1 MRRKLFAA
9 ALAVCAGIA
18 AAYMTAE
25 TEALISIAAGIIA
38 ALILINGAGVP
49 KEIIAFFALGVLLFY
64 LSFNYYENGGLSR
77 WEGKE
82 TRITGV
88 VQSVEKKDDD
98 YYRLTLT
105 VKSAGGEKAEGK
117 MILSYYGDLTK
128 AAESPSVY
136 DIIGKK
142 AAFFGEVSTPSEAGN
157 PGTFDY
163 ATYMRGLGIGW
174 SASAS
179 DVELSDNDGF
189 AGSAAGKFKAAVLR
203 LRDAFLS
210 EISPCGRSL
219 AAGILFGDTDMLS
232 EEEYE
237 AFRANGTAHVLAVSG
252 LHIGM
257 IYGMFAF
264 LKKLFHGRWTDVIF
278 AVFLIC
284 YGFITLWSVSVTR
297 AIILIFIKLIGSAI
311 GRRYDMLT
319 ALSLTAMIILV
330 REPYAMFGA
339 GFQMSFLAVL
349 SIIFLVPKIEKKA
362 GGTVAVILGVQL
374 PVMLYT
380 AYNFNYFSPA
390 GILANIPVVFLIS
403 LYVPAGMCCFI
414 FFAAGELMLP
424 SGGFLPKAADA
435 VISGMSGAVLHTND
449 LFYLDG
455 NFVTDVA
462 SPPLWLMIALYCG
475 LYFAVSEHASVLALR
490 KEKRRVVA
498 WILAICIGAA
508 ACGICSVTP
517 FDRAEAVMT
526 DVGQGDCLHLKWPE
540 NTDILI
546 DGGGKADYNV
556 GEKTLKPYL
565 LRNGITDIDL
575 ALATH
580 LHTDHYKGIRELS
593 ECFDVKREVITG
605 RAGQV
610 INGPGGRR
618 IEIIWPEEERDLSGA
633 DGASDDETDENL
645 YSLIFKV
652 YCDGFTVLVTGDITE
667 EGEKALVERYGGTG
681 RLKAD
686 VLKVS
691 HHGSRYSTCDEFLE
705 AVDPEIAII
714 GVGRNNY
721 GHPADEVIEKLREN
735 DIIVYRTDLDGA
747 IGIRAEDGRIEV
759 CTRKRESTHLRFFP
773 RM

>member
-9 ALAVCAGIA
+9 AVAVCAGIA

-25 TEALISIAAGIIA
+25 TGALISVAAGVA
-38 ALILINGAGVP
+38 AAAILIKRAGVP
-49 KEIIAFFALGVLLFY
+49 RETLAFFALGALLFY
-64 LSFNYYENGGLSR
+64 ISFGFYENGGLSR

-82 TRITGV
+82 AEISGT
-88 VQSVEKKDDD
+88 VQSVETKEADS
-98 YYRLTLT
+98 YRLILSVRT
-105 VKSAGGEKAEGK
+105 VNGESADGK
-117 MILSYYGDLTK
+117 MVLSCYDDLTK
-128 AAESPSVY
+128 AARTPSVY
-136 DIIGKK
+136 DVIGKK
-142 AAFFGEVSTPSEAGN
+142 ATFRGEIGTPSEAGN

-174 SASAS
+174 SAWTA
-179 DVELSDNDGF
+179 DIAFSDNDSP
-189 AGSAAGKFKAAVLR
+189 AGAALGKFKAVVLK
-203 LRDAFLS
+203 LREAFLS
-210 EISPCGRSL
+210 EISPGGRSL
-219 AAGILFGDTDMLS
+219 AAGILFGDTDLLS

-264 LKKLFHGRWTDVIF
+264 LKKLFHGRWTDVFF
-278 AVFLIC
+278 AAFLIC

-297 AIILIFIKLIGSAI
+297 AIILIFIKLIAEAA

-339 GFQMSFLAVL
+339 GFQMSFLAVV
-349 SIIFLVPKIEKKA
+349 SIIFLVPKIERRA
-362 GGTVAVILGVQL
+362 GGTVAIILGVQL
-374 PVMLYT
+374 PIMLYT

-390 GILANIPVVFLIS
+390 GIVANIPVVFLIS
-403 LYVPAGMCCFI
+403 LYVPAGMFCFI
-414 FFAAGELMLP
+414 FFAAGEFILP

-435 VISGMSGAVLHTND
+435 VISGLSGAVLRAND

-455 NFVTDVA
+455 NFVTDVV
-462 SPPLWLMIALYCG
+462 SPPLWALIALYCG

-490 KEKRRVVA
+490 REKRRAAA

-517 FDRAEAVMT
+517 FDRAEAVMA
-526 DVGQGDCLHLKWPE
+526 DVGQGDCLHLKWPD

-580 LHTDHYKGIRELS
+580 LHTDHYKGILELS

-667 EGEKALVERYGGTG
+667 EGEKALVERYRGTEK
-681 RLKAD
+681 LKAD